1 MTGYSNHTGNSQG
14 NPASQIRLLM
24 LTACHKSE
32 ILAPRWSDVDL
43 ADAKTDPCAVQ
54 LPPTPARLLE
64 ALPRRKDNPWV
75 FPGKD
80 RDGRFSYGGHD
91 RVWQAVRT
99 QAWLED
105 VRMHDLRHSY
115 ASTALALGES
125 LTMSGKLLGHTQV
138 QTTARYAHL
147 ARDSIQNAA
156 TRITGSM
163 GHNLSGDQAPD
174 SASLP

>member
-1 MTGYSNHTGNSQG
+1 
-14 NPASQIRLLM
+14 M
-24 LTACHKSE
+24 LTGCHKSE
-32 ILAPRWSDVDL
+32 ILAPRWSDVDLAAGELHL

-99 QAWLED
+99 QAGPED
-105 VRMHDLRHSY
+105 VRMHDLRHTF
-115 ASTALALGES
+115 A
-125 LTMSGKLLGHTQV
+125 
-138 QTTARYAHL
+138 ARAGAGRGSADDRQPGSH
-147 ARDSIQNAA
+147 AA
-156 TRITGSM
+156 
-163 GHNLSGDQAPD
+163 N
-174 SASLP
+174 